1 MTALLAGA
9 GQRLDLLP
17 GLADGAPSAAGF
29 RLAIGGRVIA
39 RVEPIGNDQAR
50 VTDFRGQART
60 IALPAATPYSP
71 PAFAVV
77 WPTVAPAPDYSW
89 PMFATLIDGLS
100 LLLTDAATGGAL
112 RFGATVRLHT
122 APGRLGR
129 WKTEIVARRSR
140 LADPAL
146 DQRVERLLTAGAL
159 PPLVAGE
166 ALADV
171 EVVVSGAARPLLTVF
186 VSRPRSEG
194 DDALRSPDD
203 GVLYQE
209 TLGLPPAVSE
219 SSTARAALA
228 AYQAE
233 RQQAT
238 SDLLARLNNPQT
250 PSLFGNW
257 QIRTDRTLAEVRRAL
272 PGAPDDER
280 ETLRF
285 LGAWALVLQRQEREA
300 GDWMTT
306 VAAQSAIPALADE
319 AAFLAT
325 TWRWRGAARWSDA
338 PYPTPLSVTGA
349 FAFETRLARG
359 SVGDATAA
367 RQAALQQLR
376 AVWAGLSSRP
386 ETTLLLHAALQQA
399 ADLLTDALAQ
409 KSAGEASR
417 LARSL
422 VKPGQPLVD
431 RLLFDAGTRALQRRD
446 AAAASELFRLS
457 MEYAPTSPLAP
468 EAAWRLVLARSLTGD
483 REEVLTFAQA
493 VEEQFG
499 PGAPWDEQR
508 GSTADAAPWAAG
520 LAAVRGANAVRMLA
534 LRLRRDAYA
543 QNESGLEY
551 AEQAA
556 RRLLDTTADRG
567 NRRADWLALGHL
579 LWRRGKKDEAA
590 VAYANAALTEPDD
603 QTRSVALRGLGA
615 CLHPD
620 AARVAAA
627 LRDDATLGGY
637 MAPLAR

>member
-1 MTALLAGA
+1 M
-9 GQRLDLLP
+9 
-17 GLADGAPSAAGF
+17 
-29 RLAIGGRVIA
+29 
-39 RVEPIGNDQAR
+39 
-50 VTDFRGQART
+50 
-60 IALPAATPYSP
+60 
-71 PAFAVV
+71 
-77 WPTVAPAPDYSW
+77 
-89 PMFATLIDGLS
+89 
-100 LLLTDAATGGAL
+100 
-112 RFGATVRLHT
+112 
-122 APGRLGR
+122 
-129 WKTEIVARRSR
+129 
-140 LADPAL
+140 
-146 DQRVERLLTAGAL
+146 
-159 PPLVAGE
+159 
-166 ALADV
+166 
-171 EVVVSGAARPLLTVF
+171 
-186 VSRPRSEG
+186 
-194 DDALRSPDD
+194 
-203 GVLYQE
+203 
-209 TLGLPPAVSE
+209 
-219 SSTARAALA
+219 
-228 AYQAE
+228 
-233 RQQAT
+233 
-238 SDLLARLNNPQT
+238 
-250 PSLFGNW
+250 
-257 QIRTDRTLAEVRRAL
+257 
-272 PGAPDDER
+272 
-280 ETLRF
+280 
-285 LGAWALVLQRQEREA
+285 
-300 GDWMTT
+300 
-306 VAAQSAIPALADE
+306 
-319 AAFLAT
+319 
-325 TWRWRGAARWSDA
+325 
-338 PYPTPLSVTGA
+338 
-349 FAFETRLARG
+349 
-359 SVGDATAA
+359 
-367 RQAALQQLR
+367 
-376 AVWAGLSSRP
+376 SSRP